1 MYLGELHL
9 NNFRKYE
16 NLTVKFKEGLN
27 VLIGEND
34 SGKTGVIDAIRY
46 LLNTK
51 SFESIRY
58 SPTDFF
64 QNSETATRAESF
76 SIVGIFNGFDDSEAA
91 SFLEWGYFDSNKQF
105 ELRLVLIVNIQNSNR
120 ITWDLKAGPENSESQ
135 MDGNARELLQVTYLK
150 PLRDAEAE
158 LTPGFHS
165 RLAQILKSHKN
176 FQKEKDET
184 GDVKQHPLEK
194 IIFEANEKINQE
206 LHKVKANGDN
216 KSKNIIEQINTY
228 INDFKHEEDEREAS
242 IKIAD
247 PELHKI
253 LRTLGLELEE
263 NTSGLGTLNKLFMAA
278 ELLHLETDPYNS
290 IRLCLIEELEAHLH
304 PQAQLRVINALKKI
318 CANNK
323 TQFILTTHS
332 TTIGASIDLQ
342 NLILCNDGGVYPM
355 RAGETQLAKGD
366 YKFLQRF
373 LDSTKA
379 NLFFAKGIIMV
390 EGDAEN
396 ILLPTI
402 AELIGYPLDKYGV
415 SIVNVSSTAFL
426 RYSNIFMRKGQ
437 PELKIPV
444 AVVTDL
450 DVRAIEFYKE
460 DNEIKAPEFYYIKE
474 NKITAKKEYDLARI
488 HNHYYSSQDELKSAI
503 LAEINRSEPSITKMP
518 NGINAFIKDWKRTID
533 KDSIQ
538 NIRTAR
544 HTTISSKFKYP
555 VECFL
560 NEKWTLE
567 YDIALSK
574 DLQKYFAQAVEIAKR
589 IKNSE
594 SYFDELYDED
604 GNFQYPIVDD
614 EEDSV
619 DKIATDMC
627 VGGDEFEIAYNIFKP
642 FVSKNKPSKA
652 VTAQIF
658 SEILLKNKNEL
669 GPKLAE
675 DPYLKY
681 IVNAIKYACSIG
693 DKYE

>member
-16 NLTVKFKEGLN
+16 SLTVKFKGGLN

-34 SGKTGVIDAIRY
+34 SGKTGIIDAIRY

-58 SPTDFF
+58 SSTDFF
-64 QNSETATRAESF
+64 QDSKTAIRAESF
-76 SIVGIFNGFDDSEAA
+76 SIIGIFNGFDDAEAA
-91 SFLEWGYFDSNKQF
+91 NFLEWGYFNQGDF
-105 ELRLVLIVNIQNSNR
+105 ELRVVLKVNIQNSNR
-120 ITWDLKAGPENSESQ
+120 ITWDLKAGPENAESQ

-176 FQKEKDET
+176 FQKEKDEK
-184 GDVKQHPLEK
+184 GSVKQHPLEK
-194 IIFEANEKINQE
+194 IIVEANEKINKE
-206 LHKVKANGDN
+206 LHEVKANDDD
-216 KSKNIIEQINTY
+216 KSNNIIEEINTY
-228 INDFKHEEDEREAS
+228 VNDFKHEGDKREAS

-318 CANNK
+318 CASKK

-342 NLILCNDGGVYPM
+342 SLILCNDGGVYPM
-355 RAGETQLAKGD
+355 WAGETQLAKGD

-402 AELIGYPLDKYGV
+402 AELVGYPLDKYGV

-426 RYSNIFMRKGQ
+426 RYSNIFMRKGG

-460 DNEIKAPEFYYIKE
+460 DKERKAPEFYYVKE
-474 NKITAKKEYDLARI
+474 KKITVKKEYDVTPI
-488 HNHYYSSQDELKSAI
+488 HGHYYSNQDEFKAAI
-503 LAEINRSEPSITKMP
+503 LAEIKKSEPSIEKMP
-518 NGINAFIKDWKRTID
+518 HGSIGVIETWKSTLD
-533 KDSIQ
+533 EASMASI
-538 NIRTAR
+538 RKAR
-544 HTTISSKFKYP
+544 HTTISSKFKDP
-555 VECFL
+555 VRGFL
-560 NEKWTLE
+560 NKKWTLE

-574 DLQKYFAQAVEIAKR
+574 VLKKYFAQAVEIAKR
-589 IKNSE
+589 IKSSE

-604 GNFQYPIVDD
+604 GNFKYPAVDD
-614 EEDSV
+614 GKDSV

-627 VGGDEFEIAYNIFKP
+627 AGVDEFEVAYNIFKP

-658 SEILLKNKNEL
+658 SEILLQNKDEL

-675 DPYLKY
+675 DPYVKY
-681 IVNAIKYACSIG
+681 IVDAIKYACNIG
-693 DKYE
+693 EEHE